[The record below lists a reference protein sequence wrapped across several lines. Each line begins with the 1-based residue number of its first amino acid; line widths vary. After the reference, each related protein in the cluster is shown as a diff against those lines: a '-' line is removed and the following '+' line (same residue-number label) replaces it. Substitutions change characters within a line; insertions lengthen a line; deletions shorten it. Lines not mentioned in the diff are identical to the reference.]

1 MRIRLK
7 PMQGSC
13 CGLCFG
19 KTCLPAVRQARR
31 VADRTAF
38 MGVDISDGKRTG
50 YLVEF
55 GETEQVFEA
64 PEEALTKEYMHGKF
78 S

>member
-1 MRIRLK
+1 MLELRDDYTIALVTHN
-7 PMQGSC
+7 MQ
-13 CGLCFG
+13 
-19 KTCLPAVRQARR
+19 QARR
-31 VADRTAF
+31 VADKTAF

-55 GETEQVFEA
+55 GDTEQVFEA
-64 PEEALTKEYMHGKF
+64 PREALTREYMHGKF